1 VAVEVNLSTATVTNT
16 NKQIQIEISKATATA
31 NTITV
36 DCYAFYPYKRNAD
49 SPKSLLFPYDICRSA
64 LHDVTVSEPAN
75 RYIEDHLRPLADN
88 LFDLGSPSLRFRN
101 LYLAKTSGSILFSDG
116 SKIAED
122 NANLFWDNVNKR
134 LGIGTTSPAEKL
146 HVIGNVRIDDAYKLL
161 WSDVNLYRGAAD
173 VLKTDDNFDALAL
186 RIGGSEVITSGRVLQ
201 NVSASRSIISD
212 FWSIPFWNNIPDKP
226 STFPPSTHDRT
237 AHTSSLIPNTV
248 PSIPSD
254 GDIYYDTG
262 LKSLTLY
269 MNTIP
274 AHIPVIRVVPATLS
288 AISSYETN
296 DPDNNGSLSYN
307 TLTYV
312 ATITDAGGS
321 YGTWGFWG
329 HVLNLDLPFP
339 AYRVKVRCKFTPTRG
354 TSSSDPYHGAGF
366 GIAFLRQD
374 GKKETAYVR
383 YSTAIDP
390 GVYGSNGVPE
400 TVDYITRVASLP
412 DLSPNVTRDDFF
424 TYTPASPITRII
436 CLFLGGEVYNDTSQF
451 TLYNLE
457 AYFYPYYMVW

>member
-1 VAVEVNLSTATVTNT
+1 
-16 NKQIQIEISKATATA
+16 
-31 NTITV
+31 
-36 DCYAFYPYKRNAD
+36 
-49 SPKSLLFPYDICRSA
+49 
-64 LHDVTVSEPAN
+64 
-75 RYIEDHLRPLADN
+75 
-88 LFDLGSPSLRFRN
+88 
-101 LYLAKTSGSILFSDG
+101 
-116 SKIAED
+116 
-122 NANLFWDNVNKR
+122 
-134 LGIGTTSPAEKL
+134 
-146 HVIGNVRIDDAYKLL
+146 
-161 WSDVNLYRGAAD
+161 
-173 VLKTDDNFDALAL
+173 
-186 RIGGSEVITSGRVLQ
+186 VITSGRVLQ

-212 FWSIPFWNNIPDKP
+212 FWSSPFWNNIPDKP

-248 PSIPSD
+248 PSYPGD

-296 DPDNNGSLSYN
+296 DPDNNGSLSYD

-312 ATITDAGGS
+312 ATITDAGGN

-329 HVLNLDLPFP
+329 HILNLDLPFP
-339 AYRVKVRCKFTPTRG
+339 AYRVKVRCKFTPSRG

-366 GIAFLRQD
+366 GITFLRQD

-412 DLSPNVTRDDFF
+412 DLSAFVTRDDSF

-451 TLYNLE
+451 TLHNLE